1 MQENNSDK
9 GSKPGDL
16 YTYGLKKGEIAARTA
31 IGYGDLE
38 ILRMYKHLLKK
49 PMLVILHDMIV
60 TAVKCWE
67 NEHNRKF
74 KEMEERLR
82 TQEDII
88 VRYIHKFGRLRPL
101 WSKKLKNT

>member
-1 MQENNSDK
+1 MQENNGDK

-16 YTYGLKKGEIAARTA
+16 YTYMLKKGDIAARVS

-49 PMLVILHDMIV
+49 PIVVVLHDMIV

-67 NEHNRKF
+67 NQHNRKF
-74 KEMEERLR
+74 KEMEEKLR

-88 VRYIHKFGRLRPL
+88 VRYIQKFGRLKPL
-101 WSKKLKNT
+101 WSKTIRE

>member
-16 YTYGLKKGEIAARTA
+16 YTYMLKKGQRASTIAV
-31 IGYGDLE
+31 GYDDLE
-38 ILRMYKHLLKK
+38 ILRMYKYLLKK
-49 PMLVILHDMIV
+49 PMLVVVHEMIV

-74 KEMEERLR
+74 KEMEEKLR

-88 VRYIHKFGRLRPL
+88 ICYIRKFGRVRPL
-101 WSKKLKNT
+101 

>member
-1 MQENNSDK
+1 MQENKGDK
-9 GSKPGDL
+9 GGKASDL
-16 YTYGLKKGEIAARTA
+16 YVYGLRRGEIASRVS
-31 IGYGDLE
+31 IGSGDLE

-67 NEHNRKF
+67 DHHDSNI

-88 VRYIHKFGRLRPL
+88 IRYIRKFGRVRPL
-101 WSKKLKNT
+101 

>member
-1 MQENNSDK
+1 MQENNGDK

-16 YTYGLKKGEIAARTA
+16 YTYMLKKGQRASTIAV
-31 IGYGDLE
+31 GYDDLE

-49 PMLVILHDMIV
+49 PIVVVVHEMIV

-67 NEHNRKF
+67 NQHNRKF
-74 KEMEERLR
+74 KEMEEKLR

-88 VRYIHKFGRLRPL
+88 IRYIRKFGRVRPL
-101 WSKKLKNT
+101 

>member
-1 MQENNSDK
+1 MQENDGDK

-16 YTYGLKKGEIAARTA
+16 YTYGLKKGDIASRIA
-31 IGYGDLE
+31 IGSDDLA

-49 PMLVILHDMIV
+49 PMLVVLHEMIV

-74 KEMEERLR
+74 KEMEEKLR

-88 VRYIHKFGRLRPL
+88 IRYIRKFGRVRPL
-101 WSKKLKNT
+101 

>member
-9 GSKPGDL
+9 GSKSGDL
-16 YTYGLKKGEIAARTA
+16 YTYCLKRGQRASNIAVGYDDLA
-31 IGYGDLE
+31 ILK
-38 ILRMYKHLLKK
+38 MYKHLQKK
-49 PMLVILHDMIV
+49 PIVVVLHDMIV

-88 VRYIHKFGRLRPL
+88 IRYIQKFGRVRPL
-101 WSKKLKNT
+101 

>member
-1 MQENNSDK
+1 MQENNGDK

-16 YTYGLKKGEIAARTA
+16 YAYRLKREEVAGRVS
-31 IGYGDLE
+31 IGSGDLE
-38 ILRMYKHLLKK
+38 ILRMYKHLCKK
-49 PMLVILHDMIV
+49 PMLAVLHDMIV

-67 NEHNRKF
+67 DHHDSNI

>member
-9 GSKPGDL
+9 GRKPGDL
-16 YTYGLKKGEIAARTA
+16 YTYGLKKGEIAARIA
-31 IGYGDLE
+31 VGYDDLE
-38 ILRMYKHLLKK
+38 ILRMYKYLLKK
-49 PMLVILHDMIV
+49 PMLVVVHEMIV

-74 KEMEERLR
+74 KEMEEKLR

-88 VRYIHKFGRLRPL
+88 VRYIRKFGRLKPL
-101 WSKKLKNT
+101 WSKTIRE

>member
-1 MQENNSDK
+1 MQENNGDK

-16 YTYGLKKGEIAARTA
+16 YTYMLKKGDIAARVS

-49 PMLVILHDMIV
+49 PIVVVLHEMIV

-74 KEMEERLR
+74 KEMEEKLR

-88 VRYIHKFGRLRPL
+88 VRYIQKYGRISPH
-101 WSKKLKNT
+101 

>member
-1 MQENNSDK
+1 MQENKGDK
-9 GSKPGDL
+9 GDKPGDL
-16 YTYGLKKGEIAARTA
+16 YTYGLKRGQIASRVA

-74 KEMEERLR
+74 KEMEEKLR
-82 TQEDII
+82 TDELII
-88 VRYIHKFGRLRPL
+88 LEYIKRYGRISPH
-101 WSKKLKNT
+101 

>member
-31 IGYGDLE
+31 IGYDDLE
-38 ILRMYKHLLKK
+38 ILRMYKHLHKK
-49 PMLVILHDMIV
+49 PMLVILHEMIV

-74 KEMEERLR
+74 KEMEEKLR

-88 VRYIHKFGRLRPL
+88 LRYIDKFGRLRPL
-101 WSKKLKNT
+101 WAKTIRE